1 MTAPRVSVLTAV
13 RNGEAWLGEAIES
26 VLVQDLPFEHI
37 VVDDGSSDGTAD
49 VAARYAGRIR
59 FLRQPATGAA
69 AALNLAL
76 AHATAPHQ
84 VILDADD
91 LMTPGRLARQC
102 AVLDANPGIEITFGA
117 FREFASGEAAAQATW
132 SVREEVQTGYIT
144 GAAMM
149 RRAAVER
156 IGGLNEALVLG
167 WFIDL
172 VMRLRDAGAQEMST
186 DDLVLLRRIHGAN
199 TTIVDRS
206 RRHDYLAVARAA
218 IARRRA

>member
-1 MTAPRVSVLTAV
+1 MTGPQVSVLTAV
-13 RNGEAWLGEAIES
+13 RNGEDWLAEAIES
-26 VLVQDLPFEHI
+26 VLGQDVAYEHI

-49 VAARYAGRIR
+49 VAARYPGIH
-59 FLRQPATGAA
+59 FLRQPPTGAA

-76 AHATAPHQ
+76 AHATAPLL

-132 SVREEVQTGYIT
+132 SVREEIQTGYIT
-144 GAAMM
+144 GAAMI

-156 IGGLNEALVLG
+156 IGGLNETLVLG

-186 DDLVLLRRIHGAN
+186 EDLVLLRRIHGAN

-206 RRHDYLAVARAA
+206 RQNDYLAVARAA